1 MFLRASVQSKT
12 AATEEKEQRNSNLH
26 HLMDLPLIEVNAGVI
41 LPRATLDSQY
51 LSHSHSHS
59 RTFFLRLPLQQCTL
73 PKDQPP
79 RGDPGPTMPQFDAV
93 KAFLTAHALQ
103 WLTALIIL
111 LIGVFASRLSRRWL
125 RSILDRS
132 RVREDLLLKD
142 FFLRSI
148 SLAIVILA
156 TLIALG
162 HVGLDVTSLIAGLGI
177 TGLIL
182 GFGLRDTLSN
192 FAAGLLLLI
201 YRPFRAGELIEVEG
215 AHGVVEEL
223 TIVNMQMTSTD
234 GVRVIMPNSKVWGS
248 KIVNYSLRHRRRL
261 ELTLK
266 VRDDDV
272 EIAISTINATLADDP
287 RILKI
292 PPPSVNVGSLTDSTA
307 TLNIWAWTSPS
318 DFQSVTDDEYL
329 RLLNSLNK
337 AELQVI

>member
-1 MFLRASVQSKT
+1 
-12 AATEEKEQRNSNLH
+12 
-26 HLMDLPLIEVNAGVI
+26 
-41 LPRATLDSQY
+41 
-51 LSHSHSHS
+51 
-59 RTFFLRLPLQQCTL
+59 
-73 PKDQPP
+73 
-79 RGDPGPTMPQFDAV
+79 MPQFDAV
-93 KAFLTAHALQ
+93 KAFLSAHALQ

-111 LIGVFASRLSRRWL
+111 LVGVFASRLSRRWL

-132 RVREDLLLKD
+132 RVREDLLLKN

-148 SLAIVILA
+148 SLAMVILA

-234 GVRVIMPNSKVWGS
+234 GVRVSMPNSKVWGS
-248 KIVNYSLRHRRRL
+248 KIVNYSLSHRRRL

-318 DFQSVTDDEYL
+318 DFQSVTADEYL

-337 AELQVI
+337 AELQII

>member
-1 MFLRASVQSKT
+1 
-12 AATEEKEQRNSNLH
+12 
-26 HLMDLPLIEVNAGVI
+26 
-41 LPRATLDSQY
+41 
-51 LSHSHSHS
+51 
-59 RTFFLRLPLQQCTL
+59 
-73 PKDQPP
+73 
-79 RGDPGPTMPQFDAV
+79 MPQFDAV
-93 KAFLTAHALQ
+93 KAFLSAHALQ

-111 LIGVFASRLSRRWL
+111 LIGVFASKLSRRWL

-132 RVREDLLLKD
+132 RVREELLLKD

-156 TLIALG
+156 ALIALG

-215 AHGVVEEL
+215 AHGIVEEL

-248 KIVNYSLRHRRRL
+248 KIVNYSLSHRRRL

-266 VRDDDV
+266 VRDEDV

-318 DFQSVTDDEYL
+318 DFQSVTADEYL

-337 AELQVI
+337 AELQII